1 MLLSNQAIGVLDFQD
16 LCVGPYGIDLV
27 SIIKDIDNPLT
38 KKKLI
43 EYSEFFLAESHK
55 VKNLKGINIETL
67 LRDIDYAGFQRQFR
81 ILGTLS
87 RLHLRDKKSFRL
99 QDLPQTLE
107 YLINDMNKYDS
118 LKEFSKFLET
128 AVQPCL
134 FEILEDLE

>member
-1 MLLSNQAIGVLDFQD
+1 MTS
-16 LCVGPYGIDLV
+16 
-27 SIIKDIDNPLT
+27 LT

-43 EYSEFFLAESHK
+43 EYSEFFLTESHK
-55 VKNLKGINIETL
+55 VKNLKEINIETL

-107 YLINDMNKYDS
+107 YLISGMDRYDP

-128 AVQPCL
+128 VVQPCL